1 MTLVTKEYDNA
12 QAVEI
17 VLKGRVSTE
26 EFDSVASKLEA
37 FIQRHGQVRVLEI
50 IKDFEGMDAV
60 AFWHDIKFSLRH
72 LNDFSRMAVVC
83 NPDTH
88 HLWSSLVAPFMSC
101 TVEHFVPGQEE
112 TARDWLMWPEG
123 AAD

>member
-1 MTLVTKEYDNA
+1 MLSYKEYDNA

-50 IKDFEGMDAV
+50 IKNFEGMDAV

-88 HLWSSLVAPFMSC
+88 DLWSSLVAPFMSC

-112 TARDWLMWPEG
+112 AARDWLMWPEG

>member
-1 MTLVTKEYDNA
+1 MLSYKEYDNA

-88 HLWSSLVAPFMSC
+88 NLWSSLVAPFMSC

-112 TARDWLMWPEG
+112 AARDWLMWPEG

>member
-1 MTLVTKEYDNA
+1 MLSYKEYDNA

-37 FIQRHGQVRVLEI
+37 FIRRHGQVRVLEI

-112 TARDWLMWPEG
+112 AARDSLMWPEG